1 LSSGDYCQ
9 HHHCAGSNNDA
20 AKRATSFLYLFV
32 VVTTGMRQV
41 NSKQNADGGGRRC
54 CLRPVVVA
62 CAGDIDGTHWFVL
75 PWRRSTM
82 MMMGGRSLLL
92 LLLVHFGIVIEHS
105 FSSSS
110 STAAASVLVVGR
122 RRRRNVHGRDDHG
135 RDGQFL
141 ARALV
146 ILILEVMVKQ
156 PLGAEAGPGRHPT
169 TKSMVAASS
178 STFTI
183 DPLICTVWNGPGPRS
198 VFGKIYVELAILLS
212 FIPYVYADRR
222 LPKILR

>member
-1 LSSGDYCQ
+1 MP
-9 HHHCAGSNNDA
+9 
-20 AKRATSFLYLFV
+20 TV
-32 VVTTGMRQV
+32 E
-41 NSKQNADGGGRRC
+41 
-54 CLRPVVVA
+54 VVA
-62 CAGDIDGTHWFVL
+62 VVFVPLLWLVLVLVLDIDGTHWFVL

-156 PLGAEAGPGRHPT
+156 PLGAEAGPGCRHPST
-169 TKSMVAASS
+169 RSMVVAAASFDLYDRS
-178 STFTI
+178 
-183 DPLICTVWNGPGPRS
+183 LICTVCGTVQVPG
-198 VFGKIYVELAILLS
+198 GIYGVLAILLS
-212 FIPYVYADRR
+212 FIPYMLIVDSQESYCVVCGSSTTSTVPLHHENNEA
-222 LPKILR
+222 